1 LIHFLFYKSGVFNLF
16 GIASRVAFI
25 MNYGRQL
32 VQDVLIFCIA
42 YALLPHAQPSLLL
55 HVYFALFLL
64 SIRIQ

>member
-1 LIHFLFYKSGVFNLF
+1 
-16 GIASRVAFI
+16 

-42 YALLPHAQPSLLL
+42 SVLLPHAQPSLLL

-64 SIRIQ
+64 SIRMQ